1 MFTSRSEVQK
11 MSVIQIVY
19 YCVAGAIAVA
29 GFVFGIIS
37 KIKGGVWKKVAE
49 GVSSLGDEFSKL
61 AELVEKAESF
71 TNYSGAEKLNYVLT
85 NYKLDCINNGIKY
98 DEAAV
103 TEQIEKIIKLTKNV
117 NTKSV
122 NVIK

>member
-1 MFTSRSEVQK
+1 

-19 YCVAGAIAVA
+19 YCVAGVIAVA
-29 GFVFGIIS
+29 GFVFGLIA
-37 KIKGGVWKKVAE
+37 KIKGGAWKKVAE

-61 AELVEKAESF
+61 AELVEKAETF

-103 TEQIEKIIKLTKNV
+103 TEQIEKIINLTKNV

>member
-1 MFTSRSEVQK
+1 

-29 GFVFGIIS
+29 GFVFGLIA
-37 KIKGGVWKKVAE
+37 KIKGGAWKKVAE

-61 AELVEKAESF
+61 AELVKKAETF

-98 DEAAV
+98 DEVAV
-103 TEQIEKIIKLTKNV
+103 TEQIEKIVDLTKNV
-117 NTKSV
+117 NAKKV
-122 NVIK
+122 NVIE

>member
-1 MFTSRSEVQK
+1 

-61 AELVEKAESF
+61 AELVEKAETF

-122 NVIK
+122 NVIQ